1 MKWREV
7 LFLLDYLVSV
17 SNFDR
22 PTGFCRCVVHAPAMA
37 RHSGEKAVPA
47 GAARSAEADEPLC
60 RAIVN
65 VSRLQVARDVEII
78 AG

>member
-1 MKWREV
+1 
-7 LFLLDYLVSV
+7 
-17 SNFDR
+17 
-22 PTGFCRCVVHAPAMA
+22 MA
-37 RHSGEKAVPA
+37 RYSGEKAVPA
-47 GAARSAEADEPLC
+47 GAAQSAEADEPLC